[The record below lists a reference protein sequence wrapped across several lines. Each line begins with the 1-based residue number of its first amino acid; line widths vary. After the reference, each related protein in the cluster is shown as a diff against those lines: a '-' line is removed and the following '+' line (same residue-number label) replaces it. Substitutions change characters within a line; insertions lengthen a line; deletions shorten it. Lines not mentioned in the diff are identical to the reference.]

1 MTSLFINTKKHL
13 TMQIDPGRIEHI
25 ELPDGTTIEI
35 DCSNPTEYNIS
46 HLDPDNEY
54 TLTMAIEPAI

>member
-1 MTSLFINTKKHL
+1 MRIER
-13 TMQIDPGRIEHI
+13 GRIEHI

>member
-1 MTSLFINTKKHL
+1 
-13 TMQIDPGRIEHI
+13 MQITPARIDHI

-35 DCSNPTEYNIS
+35 DCSTPDEWIVS

-54 TLTMAIEPAI
+54 TATMAIEPAI